1 MKKLLILL
9 LAVTSARSFAQTHP
23 TAMPAVIIDSVL
35 VNINYVN
42 YLPPADIVNI
52 DVQRR
57 AEFPNGVIYVTSK
70 DKQKTQN
77 LLKSPLLSLKDIV
90 KANLGAREQS
100 KPIIFLLDGALLTDT
115 ANVRIP
121 ALAIYS
127 VKVARSDEAPYFK
140 TALPNVLLLKIATKP
155 PVIMIRGE
163 SQGNLNGLLQG
174 KLE

>member
-1 MKKLLILL
+1 MKKLFILL
-9 LAVTSARSFAQTHP
+9 LVLTSACGFAQTHSV
-23 TAMPAVIIDSVL
+23 AQPAIYVDSMM
-35 VNINYVN
+35 VNINYMN
-42 YLPPADIVNI
+42 YMHADDILSV
-52 DVQRR
+52 DVQRK
-57 AEFPNGVIYVTSK
+57 AEFPDGVIYITTK

-90 KANLGAREQS
+90 KANIAPGKQS
-100 KPIIFLLDGALLTDT
+100 KPIVFLLDGALLTDT

-121 ALAIYS
+121 SLAIYS
-127 VKVARSDEAPYFK
+127 VKVASADEAPYFK

-155 PVIMIRGE
+155 PVMIRGE